1 MKLIENLYIYKGQYG
16 YSTLLK
22 NNEDKLYI
30 QVSFKKGEEPTE
42 EKLQID
48 IKNGFL
54 SFYKD
59 KNGLAKIK
67 IVVLE
72 YEKLGVSET
81 TTEYTDTFGDDLP
94 F

>member
-1 MKLIENLYIYKGQYG
+1 MKLTESLYVYKGQYG

-22 NNEDKLYI
+22 NNEDKLYV
-30 QVSFKKGEEPTE
+30 QVGFKKGEEPVE
-42 EKLQID
+42 DKLQID

-59 KNGLAKIK
+59 KNGLAKPK
-67 IVVLE
+67 IIVLE
-72 YEKLGVSET
+72 YDKLGVNET
-81 TTEYTDTFGDDLP
+81 TTEYVDPFGDDLP